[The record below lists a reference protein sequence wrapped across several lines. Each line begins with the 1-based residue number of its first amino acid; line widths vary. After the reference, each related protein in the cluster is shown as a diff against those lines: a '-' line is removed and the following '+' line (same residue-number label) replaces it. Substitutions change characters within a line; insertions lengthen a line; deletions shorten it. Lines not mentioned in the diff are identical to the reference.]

1 MGKKPVYSTLL
12 YKHSDLTEQ
21 IIGAF
26 YAVYAALGYGFLEN
40 VYVKALMIELNRRGM
55 KADDEFPINVYYL
68 GQQIGNYYADLIVN
82 DLVILEIKAVKNL
95 VDEHEAQL
103 LNYLK
108 ATPYEVGLLLNF
120 GPKPETKRRSFD
132 NTRKEWWVA
141 QNKQIRTQKNAEN
154 ADSFYQR
161 NQRSSASKKH
171 SE

>member
-21 IIGAF
+21 ILGSF
-26 YAVYAALGYGFLEN
+26 YAVYSALGYGFLEN
-40 VYVKALMIELNRRGM
+40 VYAIALMIELKRRGM
-55 KADDEFPINVYYL
+55 EAKNQFPIKVYYL
-68 GQQIGNYYADLIVN
+68 GQQIGEYYADLIVN
-82 DLVILEIKAVKNL
+82 DLVILEIKVVKNL

-132 NTRKEWWVA
+132 NERKEWWVA
-141 QNKQIRTQKNAEN
+141 QSKTNPDAEE
-154 ADSFYQR
+154 R
-161 NQRSSASKKH
+161 
-171 SE
+171 